1 MQPAGEVLADSRRSR
16 WRHPLPSPR
25 PCPPRPGHPL
35 ADSLSSP
42 PPLRRPAAPAAV
54 PPGSG
59 TRAGAVPGLPWRG
72 AARAA
77 QRQAGAPGRA
87 STWRPAGWL
96 WRAGAIRALTA
107 ATPSRTCAGRRL
119 RRSRR
124 PGRRVNTSRRGPH
137 PFPSAR
143 GPGLF
148 GDPGNVSHGMT
159 LSRVSSLLLF
169 SLWHFGNV
177 WKGAPL

>member
-16 WRHPLPSPR
+16 WRRPLPSPR

-107 ATPSRTCAGRRL
+107 ATPSRTCAGRRP
-119 RRSRR
+119 RRSGR
-124 PGRRVNTSRRGPH
+124 PGRRVNTSEEDPT
-137 PFPSAR
+137 PSQAR
-143 GPGLF
+143 GDRG
-148 GDPGNVSHGMT
+148 
-159 LSRVSSLLLF
+159 F
-169 SLWHFGNV
+169 SGIQGTFRTE
-177 WKGAPL
+177 